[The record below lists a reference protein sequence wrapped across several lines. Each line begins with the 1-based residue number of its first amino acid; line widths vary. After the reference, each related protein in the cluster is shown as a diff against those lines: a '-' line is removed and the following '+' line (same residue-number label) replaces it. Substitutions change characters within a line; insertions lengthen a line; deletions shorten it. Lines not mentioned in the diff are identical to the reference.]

1 MKFLLSVVF
10 PSGMKISYL
19 PQGTRK
25 RGALPLLIQTRKQ
38 NDQDSSQT
46 SNLNEQ
52 GELEKKLKKMKKA
65 DVVEVKTEIVE

>member
-1 MKFLLSVVF
+1 
-10 PSGMKISYL
+10 MKISYL

-25 RGALPLLIQTRKQ
+25 RGALPLLVQTTKKP

-46 SNLNEQ
+46 SNVL

>member
-1 MKFLLSVVF
+1 VKFLLSVVF

-19 PQGTRK
+19 PQGTRR
-25 RGALPLLIQTRKQ
+25 RGALPLLVQTKKP
-38 NDQDSSQT
+38 NAPDSSQT
-46 SNLNEQ
+46 SNVP

>member
-19 PQGTRK
+19 PQGTRR
-25 RGALPLLIQTRKQ
+25 RGALPLLVQTKKQ
-38 NDQDSSQT
+38 NDPDSSQT
-46 SNLNEQ
+46 SNVP